1 MRLNLKPWQNEQPMS
16 TTPRMQ
22 PLPEDDDGF
31 FPDDLPEDTGPQA
44 EPQTSWPILIV
55 DDEPGIHAVTRLALK
70 GVRFQNRPLELIS
83 AMSAQEAMEIL
94 RSRDDIAVAL
104 LDVVMETEDAGLELV
119 KAIREDL
126 QNRRIRIVL
135 RTGQPGVAPEREVI
149 ETYDIND
156 YRAKTDLTRDRLF
169 TAVLG
174 SLRSYDDLM
183 TIEHSRRVIDANRRG
198 LIRIIDASSTIFRV
212 QSPTDFAQ
220 GVLDQLQALLFAE
233 ADGMPGQPLPAGGFA
248 AMEDAGTVTLLA
260 ASGAYAHH
268 RGKSLDEVAD
278 LRSRA
283 MIDQALR
290 ERRSIAVEDRYVG
303 LIAGEHG
310 GTGVLFID
318 GPVSLLPPDQELV
331 DLFCANVGIAF
342 DNLLLKN
349 EVEATQRDVIYKLG
363 GVVEYRSR
371 ETGNHV
377 RRVAEYTYILARAMG
392 LPEEEAQMLR
402 MASPMHDVGKVG
414 IPDSILNKPA
424 RLDDGERDIMRRHA
438 EIGHDMLAGARSRAL
453 RAAAILAYEHHE
465 KWDGTGYPRG
475 LKGEEIHLY
484 GRITALAD
492 VFDALGSNRVYKRA
506 WDLEQVLDYLRDQRG
521 RHFDPTLV
529 DRFFEHFEAIDAIRR
544 RYGDNAG
551 GDGAG

>member
-1 MRLNLKPWQNEQPMS
+1 MKPWQNEQPMT
-16 TTPRMQ
+16 TTPRIQ
-22 PLPEDDDGF
+22 RLPEDDDGF
-31 FPDDLPEDTGPQA
+31 FPDDLPDDPGPQA
-44 EPQTSWPILIV
+44 ESQVSWPILIV

-83 AMSAQEAMEIL
+83 AMSAHEAMEIL

-198 LIRIIDASSTIFRV
+198 LMRIIEASSTIFRV

-220 GVLDQLQALLFAE
+220 GILDQLQALLFAE
-233 ADGMPGQPLPAGGFA
+233 SEGGPDRPLPAGGFA
-248 AMEDAGTVTLLA
+248 AMDDSGTVTLLA

-268 RGKSLDEVAD
+268 RGKSLEDVVD
-278 LRSRA
+278 PRSRA

-290 ERRSIAVEDRYVG
+290 ERRSVVAEDRYVG

-331 DLFCANVGIAF
+331 DLFCANVGVAF

-349 EVEATQRDVIYKLG
+349 EIETTQRDIIYKLG

-377 RRVAEYTYILARAMG
+377 RRVAEYTYILARAIG
-392 LPEEEAQMLR
+392 LPEEEAQILR
-402 MASPMHDVGKVG
+402 MASPMHDIGKVG

-424 RLDDGERDIMRRHA
+424 RLDEAEREAMRRHA

-453 RAAAILAYEHHE
+453 RVAAILAYEHHE

-475 LKGEEIHLY
+475 LKGEEIHVY

-506 WDLEQVLDYLRDQRG
+506 WDLKQVLDYVREQRG
-521 RHFDPTLV
+521 RHFDPNLV
-529 DRFFEHFEAIDAIRR
+529 DRFFEHFDEIDAIRQ
-544 RYGDNAG
+544 RY
-551 GDGAG
+551 GDGAGGADTA

>member
-1 MRLNLKPWQNEQPMS
+1 MT
-16 TTPRMQ
+16 TTPRIQ

-31 FPDDLPEDTGPQA
+31 FPDDLPEDAGPQA
-44 EPQTSWPILIV
+44 EPQVSWPILIV

-70 GVRFQNRPLELIS
+70 GVRFQGRPLELIS
-83 AMSAQEAMEIL
+83 AMSAHEAMEIL

-104 LDVVMETEDAGLELV
+104 LDVVMETEDAGLALV

-198 LIRIIDASSTIFRV
+198 LMRIIEASSTIFRV
-212 QSPTDFAQ
+212 QSPADFAQ
-220 GVLDQLQALLFAE
+220 GVLNQLQDLLFAE
-233 ADGMPGQPLPAGGFA
+233 SPDTPGQPLPAGGFA
-248 AMEDAGTVTLLA
+248 AMDDAGTVTLLA

-268 RGKSLDEVAD
+268 RGKSLDDVVD
-278 LRSRA
+278 PRSRA

-290 ERRSIAVEDRYVG
+290 ERRSVAAEDRYVG

-318 GPVSLLPPDQELV
+318 GPVALLPPDQELV
-331 DLFCANVGIAF
+331 DLFCANVAIAF

-349 EVEATQRDVIYKLG
+349 EVETTQRDIIYQLG

-377 RRVAEYTYILARAMG
+377 RRVAEYTYILARAIG
-392 LPEEEAQMLR
+392 LPEEEAQILR
-402 MASPMHDVGKVG
+402 MASPMHDIGKVG

-424 RLDDGERDIMRRHA
+424 RLDEDERETMRGHA
-438 EIGHDMLAGARSRAL
+438 EIGHEMLAGARSRAL

-465 KWDGTGYPRG
+465 KWDGSGYPRG
-475 LKGEEIHLY
+475 LKGGEIHIY

-492 VFDALGSNRVYKRA
+492 VFDALSSNRVYKRA
-506 WDLEQVLDYLRDQRG
+506 WDLKEVLDYMREQRG
-521 RHFDPTLV
+521 QHFDPTLV
-529 DRFFEHFEAIDAIRR
+529 DCFFEHFEEIDTIRR
-544 RYGDNAG
+544 RYGDEDG
-551 GDGAG
+551 GS